1 MAPATAIDSK
11 KRKRKSASKSH
22 KEDPVAAV
30 TETASASK
38 STTGKARKPGKST
51 KRKHEPEEEE
61 EEEEEAE
68 DEVMSDGN
76 EEVESEDKA
85 DSEDESAADVEGGAE
100 LDVDALNSR
109 VSLPTTGDPETF
121 DQLQLSEK
129 TQKAIQKMR
138 FTNMTEGSLIELYFT
153 WESCLADS
161 SISSEKDD
169 SAAPRWP
176 RRSRCRYAIDI
187 LFVRLR

>member
-61 EEEEEAE
+61 EEEAE

-85 DSEDESAADVEGGAE
+85 DSEDESATDVEGGAE

-129 TQKAIQKMR
+129 TQKAIQKMG